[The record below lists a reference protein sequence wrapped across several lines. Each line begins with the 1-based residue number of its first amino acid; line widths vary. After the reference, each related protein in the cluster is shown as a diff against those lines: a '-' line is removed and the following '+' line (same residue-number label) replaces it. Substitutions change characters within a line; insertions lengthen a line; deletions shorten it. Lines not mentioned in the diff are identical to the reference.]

1 MKRILVIK
9 EENHTVNPD
18 MGLVIPVAYINE
30 NGAYEKIGTN
40 DFPNGGV
47 FISKGFMNISQQFGN
62 DELFILTEFY
72 ESNDDDWKNNSRHQ
86 KHFGL
91 GNKVERLEKNY
102 FIPIIKSELPD
113 IATGFIS
120 HDIDAPSTQFFI
132 ENSNYIYGP
141 FKASKQ
147 DNNWQLSPLS
157 TPSPLQLKQDHIAR
171 IRLENIVAENLYS
184 EWSIKGENR
193 NFINNLKD
201 ISTLSY
207 EQIDYIS
214 DTRLVSYFTKNGFGN
229 GFSKN
234 KNPLGKSEAQKLSQ
248 GIDEYVKKNKVLEN
262 SERLIRLKDL
272 LGDFLDSSPFGQE
285 IVQEFLAESRD
296 GRLYL
301 DNYFAKNKELLV
313 KQKSEELEEVT
324 RVQKLK
330 LDKELSDLERLI
342 VNKKSELE
350 YEIKNVEAE
359 KIKAKD
365 EIERIKKQTAEDAH
379 KILLQKQQSLT
390 EENSNLEEKINSN
403 TKKLND
409 FYSTLS
415 RVNDYN
421 SLVEEINY
429 LKRRKE
435 DLDKEKESVEK
446 AVSLKKATLNSPQL
460 LEKAVEI
467 QTLTTLLNGGRIKD
481 SSPKTYKNKIIPS
494 SIKLTKENRND
505 YVNYLIDSFSND
517 NGRNF
522 SFDEMSNLLICL
534 NQSFMTILAGPPGTG
549 KTSTAIRLAKS
560 MGLTSEENTFN
571 TSNFINIPV
580 GRAWVS
586 SRDILGFYNSLKDV
600 YQPARTGLYE
610 FLKSD
615 HNQDYLKLILLD
627 EANLSSVEHY
637 WSDFLSM
644 CDPEGRNR
652 QIDSGIPSDVERH
665 INVSKSVRFIATI
678 NNDASTERLSPRLI
692 DRVPVISLNHNTEFK
707 SNLLSTINFDG
718 AINNESLEN
727 CFDVNLY
734 ESSFTTEEENSL
746 EQILEILRTPINRTT
761 SIRVSQRKYNAMK
774 RYCHVANEIEGLR
787 VQPLDFAINQ
797 HILPLIEGY
806 GSGFKERLHNL
817 EQKLIE
823 LDLNISKATLKNI
836 INNGD
841 IYSESYSYF

>member
-1 MKRILVIK
+1 MNRVLVIK
-9 EENHTVNPD
+9 EENHISNPD

-30 NGAYEKIGTN
+30 GGEYEKINPN
-40 DFPNGGV
+40 DFPNGGI
-47 FISKGFMNISQQFGN
+47 FISKGFTNISQQFGN

-72 ESNDDDWKNNSRHQ
+72 ESNDDDWKNNFRYQ

-91 GNKVERLEKNY
+91 GNKVERLERNY

-113 IATGFIS
+113 IKTGYIS
-120 HDIDAPSTQFFI
+120 HDIDVSNNQFFV
-132 ENSNYIYGP
+132 ENNDYIYGP

-157 TPSPLQLKQDHIAR
+157 TPSPLQLKQDHIAK
-171 IRLENIVAENLYS
+171 IELKSILENKLIS
-184 EWSIKGENR
+184 EWSIKGENKTY
-193 NFINNLKD
+193 INNLKD
-201 ISTLSY
+201 ISILPY
-207 EQIDYIS
+207 EQVDYIS

-229 GFSKN
+229 GVSKN
-234 KNPLGKSEAQKLSQ
+234 KNPLGKSEAQKLSL

-262 SERLIRLKDL
+262 SERLIRLKEL

-285 IVQEFLAESRD
+285 IVQDFLAESRD

-301 DNYFAKNKELLV
+301 DNYFSKNKDLLV

-324 RVQKLK
+324 RIQKVK
-330 LDKELSDLERLI
+330 LDKELNELEWLI
-342 VNKKSELE
+342 SSKKSELE
-350 YEIKNVEAE
+350 FEVKNVEAE
-359 KIKAKD
+359 KLKAKD

-379 KILLQKQQSLT
+379 KILLQKQQALT
-390 EENSNLEEKINSN
+390 EENTALESKIIDSS
-403 TKKLND
+403 KKLEA

-415 RVNDYN
+415 RVSDYN
-421 SLVEEINY
+421 SLVSEINY
-429 LKRRKE
+429 LKRLKE
-435 DLDKEKESVEK
+435 DLDKEKEAVEK
-446 AVSLKKATLNSPQL
+446 TISLKKATLNSPQL

-467 QTLTTLLNGGRIKD
+467 KTLTTLLNGGRNKE
-481 SSPKTYKNKIIPS
+481 SSPNIYKTKIVPS
-494 SIKLTKENRND
+494 TIKLTKDNRKD
-505 YVNYLIDSFSND
+505 YINYLIDSFSND
-517 NGRNF
+517 NGKNF

-549 KTSTAIRLAKS
+549 KTSTAIRLAQS
-560 MGLTSEENTFN
+560 MGLTNEENTHN
-571 TSNFINIPV
+571 TSNFVNISV

-610 FLKSD
+610 FLKSE
-615 HNQDYLKLILLD
+615 HNQDYMKLILLD

-652 QIDSGIPSDVERH
+652 KIDLGIPSDEERY
-665 INVSKSVRFIATI
+665 IKVSKGVRFIATI

-692 DRVPVISLNHNTEFK
+692 DRVPVIGLNHNLDFK
-707 SNLLSTINFDG
+707 SNLLKTIDFDG
-718 AINNESLEN
+718 AIHNEAFEE
-727 CFDVNLY
+727 CFDVSLY

-746 EQILEILRTPINRTT
+746 EQIIEILRAPINRTT
-761 SIRVSQRKYNAMK
+761 SVIVSQRKYNAIK

-787 VQPLDFAINQ
+787 IQPLDFAINQ

-806 GSGFKERLHNL
+806 GAGFKERLHNL
-817 EQKLIE
+817 EQKLVE
-823 LDLNISKATLKNI
+823 LDLNLSKATLKNI

>member
-1 MKRILVIK
+1 
-9 EENHTVNPD
+9 
-18 MGLVIPVAYINE
+18 
-30 NGAYEKIGTN
+30 
-40 DFPNGGV
+40 
-47 FISKGFMNISQQFGN
+47 
-62 DELFILTEFY
+62 
-72 ESNDDDWKNNSRHQ
+72 
-86 KHFGL
+86 
-91 GNKVERLEKNY
+91 
-102 FIPIIKSELPD
+102 
-113 IATGFIS
+113 
-120 HDIDAPSTQFFI
+120 
-132 ENSNYIYGP
+132 
-141 FKASKQ
+141 
-147 DNNWQLSPLS
+147 
-157 TPSPLQLKQDHIAR
+157 
-171 IRLENIVAENLYS
+171 
-184 EWSIKGENR
+184 
-193 NFINNLKD
+193 
-201 ISTLSY
+201 
-207 EQIDYIS
+207 
-214 DTRLVSYFTKNGFGN
+214 
-229 GFSKN
+229 
-234 KNPLGKSEAQKLSQ
+234 
-248 GIDEYVKKNKVLEN
+248 
-262 SERLIRLKDL
+262 
-272 LGDFLDSSPFGQE
+272 
-285 IVQEFLAESRD
+285 
-296 GRLYL
+296 
-301 DNYFAKNKELLV
+301 
-313 KQKSEELEEVT
+313 
-324 RVQKLK
+324 
-330 LDKELSDLERLI
+330 
-342 VNKKSELE
+342 
-350 YEIKNVEAE
+350 
-359 KIKAKD
+359 
-365 EIERIKKQTAEDAH
+365 
-379 KILLQKQQSLT
+379 
-390 EENSNLEEKINSN
+390 
-403 TKKLND
+403 
-409 FYSTLS
+409 LS

-467 QTLTTLLNGGRIKD
+467 QTLTTLLNGGRVKE
-481 SSPKTYKNKIIPS
+481 SSPKIYKTKITPS
-494 SIKLTKENRND
+494 TIKLTKENRND
-505 YVNYLIDSFSND
+505 YINYLIDSFSND

-549 KTSTAIRLAKS
+549 KTSTAIRLAQS
-560 MGLTSEENTFN
+560 MGLTSEENTYN

-637 WSDFLSM
+637 WSDFLGM

-652 QIDSGIPSDVERH
+652 KIDSGIPSDVERH
-665 INVSKSVRFIATI
+665 INISKSVRFIATI

-692 DRVPVISLNHNTEFK
+692 DRVPVISLNHNSEFK
-707 SNLLSTINFDG
+707 SNLLKTIDFDG
-718 AINNESLEN
+718 AINNESLES

-746 EQILEILRTPINRTT
+746 EQIIEILRTPINRTT
-761 SIRVSQRKYNAMK
+761 SIRVSQRKYNAIK

-817 EQKLIE
+817 EQKLVE

>member
-1 MKRILVIK
+1 
-9 EENHTVNPD
+9 D
-18 MGLVIPVAYINE
+18 
-30 NGAYEKIGTN
+30 
-40 DFPNGGV
+40 
-47 FISKGFMNISQQFGN
+47 
-62 DELFILTEFY
+62 
-72 ESNDDDWKNNSRHQ
+72 
-86 KHFGL
+86 
-91 GNKVERLEKNY
+91 
-102 FIPIIKSELPD
+102 
-113 IATGFIS
+113 
-120 HDIDAPSTQFFI
+120 
-132 ENSNYIYGP
+132 
-141 FKASKQ
+141 
-147 DNNWQLSPLS
+147 
-157 TPSPLQLKQDHIAR
+157 
-171 IRLENIVAENLYS
+171 
-184 EWSIKGENR
+184 
-193 NFINNLKD
+193 
-201 ISTLSY
+201 
-207 EQIDYIS
+207 QIDYIS

-262 SERLIRLKDL
+262 SERLKRLKEL

-301 DNYFAKNKELLV
+301 DNYFAKNKDLLV

-342 VNKKSELE
+342 ANKKSEFE
-350 YEIKNVEAE
+350 FEVKNVEAE
-359 KIKAKD
+359 KLKAKD
-365 EIERIKKQTAEDAH
+365 EIEKIKKQTAEDAH

-390 EENSNLEEKINSN
+390 EENSILEEKIND
-403 TKKLND
+403 TTQKLND

-467 QTLTTLLNGGRIKD
+467 QTLTTLLNGGRVKE
-481 SSPKTYKNKIIPS
+481 SSPKIYKTKITPS
-494 SIKLTKENRND
+494 TIKLTKENRND
-505 YVNYLIDSFSND
+505 YINYLIDSFSND

-549 KTSTAIRLAKS
+549 KTSTAIRLAQS
-560 MGLTSEENTFN
+560 MGLTSEENTYN

-637 WSDFLSM
+637 WSDFLGM

-652 QIDSGIPSDVERH
+652 KIDSGIPSDVERH
-665 INVSKSVRFIATI
+665 INISKSVRFIATI

-692 DRVPVISLNHNTEFK
+692 DRVPVISLNHNSEFK
-707 SNLLSTINFDG
+707 SNLLKTIDFDG
-718 AINNESLEN
+718 AINNESLES

-746 EQILEILRTPINRTT
+746 EQIIEILRTPINRTT
-761 SIRVSQRKYNAMK
+761 SIRVSQRKYNAIK

-817 EQKLIE
+817 EQKLVE

>member
-1 MKRILVIK
+1 
-9 EENHTVNPD
+9 
-18 MGLVIPVAYINE
+18 
-30 NGAYEKIGTN
+30 
-40 DFPNGGV
+40 
-47 FISKGFMNISQQFGN
+47 
-62 DELFILTEFY
+62 
-72 ESNDDDWKNNSRHQ
+72 
-86 KHFGL
+86 
-91 GNKVERLEKNY
+91 
-102 FIPIIKSELPD
+102 
-113 IATGFIS
+113 
-120 HDIDAPSTQFFI
+120 
-132 ENSNYIYGP
+132 
-141 FKASKQ
+141 
-147 DNNWQLSPLS
+147 
-157 TPSPLQLKQDHIAR
+157 
-171 IRLENIVAENLYS
+171 
-184 EWSIKGENR
+184 
-193 NFINNLKD
+193 
-201 ISTLSY
+201 
-207 EQIDYIS
+207 
-214 DTRLVSYFTKNGFGN
+214 
-229 GFSKN
+229 
-234 KNPLGKSEAQKLSQ
+234 
-248 GIDEYVKKNKVLEN
+248 
-262 SERLIRLKDL
+262 
-272 LGDFLDSSPFGQE
+272 
-285 IVQEFLAESRD
+285 
-296 GRLYL
+296 
-301 DNYFAKNKELLV
+301 
-313 KQKSEELEEVT
+313 
-324 RVQKLK
+324 
-330 LDKELSDLERLI
+330 
-342 VNKKSELE
+342 NKKSEFE
-350 YEIKNVEAE
+350 FEVKNVEAE
-359 KIKAKD
+359 KLKAKD
-365 EIERIKKQTAEDAH
+365 EIEKIKKQTAEDAH

-390 EENSNLEEKINSN
+390 EENSILEEKIND
-403 TKKLND
+403 TTQKLND

-467 QTLTTLLNGGRIKD
+467 QTLTTLLNGGRVKE
-481 SSPKTYKNKIIPS
+481 SSPKIYKTKITPS
-494 SIKLTKENRND
+494 TIKLTKENRND
-505 YVNYLIDSFSND
+505 YINYLIDSFSND

-549 KTSTAIRLAKS
+549 KTSTAIRLAQS
-560 MGLTSEENTFN
+560 MGLTSEENTYN

-637 WSDFLSM
+637 WSDFLGM

-652 QIDSGIPSDVERH
+652 KIDSGIPSDVERH
-665 INVSKSVRFIATI
+665 INISKSVRFIATI

-692 DRVPVISLNHNTEFK
+692 DRVPVISLNHNSEFK
-707 SNLLSTINFDG
+707 SNLLKTIDFDG
-718 AINNESLEN
+718 AINNESLES

-746 EQILEILRTPINRTT
+746 EQIIEILRTPINRTT
-761 SIRVSQRKYNAMK
+761 SIRVSQRKYNAIK

-817 EQKLIE
+817 EQKLVE

>member
-1 MKRILVIK
+1 
-9 EENHTVNPD
+9 
-18 MGLVIPVAYINE
+18 
-30 NGAYEKIGTN
+30 
-40 DFPNGGV
+40 
-47 FISKGFMNISQQFGN
+47 
-62 DELFILTEFY
+62 
-72 ESNDDDWKNNSRHQ
+72 
-86 KHFGL
+86 
-91 GNKVERLEKNY
+91 NY
-102 FIPIIKSELPD
+102 
-113 IATGFIS
+113 
-120 HDIDAPSTQFFI
+120 
-132 ENSNYIYGP
+132 
-141 FKASKQ
+141 
-147 DNNWQLSPLS
+147 
-157 TPSPLQLKQDHIAR
+157 
-171 IRLENIVAENLYS
+171 
-184 EWSIKGENR
+184 
-193 NFINNLKD
+193 INNLKD
-201 ISTLSY
+201 LSTLSY
-207 EQIDYIS
+207 DQIDYIS

-262 SERLIRLKDL
+262 SERLKRLKEL

-301 DNYFAKNKELLV
+301 DNYFAKNKDLLV

-342 VNKKSELE
+342 ANKKSEFE
-350 YEIKNVEAE
+350 FEVKNVEAE
-359 KIKAKD
+359 KLKAKD
-365 EIERIKKQTAEDAH
+365 EIEKIKKQTAEDAH

-390 EENSNLEEKINSN
+390 EENSILEEKIND
-403 TKKLND
+403 TTQKLND

-467 QTLTTLLNGGRIKD
+467 QTLTTLLNGGRVKE
-481 SSPKTYKNKIIPS
+481 SSPKIYKNKITPS
-494 SIKLTKENRND
+494 TIKLTKENRND
-505 YVNYLIDSFSND
+505 YINYLIDSFSND

-549 KTSTAIRLAKS
+549 KTSTAIRLAQS
-560 MGLTSEENTFN
+560 MGLTSEENTYN

-637 WSDFLSM
+637 WSDFLGM

-652 QIDSGIPSDVERH
+652 KIDSGIPSDVERH
-665 INVSKSVRFIATI
+665 INISKSVRFIATI

-692 DRVPVISLNHNTEFK
+692 DRVPVISLNHNSEFK
-707 SNLLSTINFDG
+707 SNLLKTIDFDG
-718 AINNESLEN
+718 AINNESLES

-746 EQILEILRTPINRTT
+746 EQIIEILRTPINRTT
-761 SIRVSQRKYNAMK
+761 SIRVSQRKYNAIK

-817 EQKLIE
+817 EQKLVE

>member
-1 MKRILVIK
+1 
-9 EENHTVNPD
+9 
-18 MGLVIPVAYINE
+18 
-30 NGAYEKIGTN
+30 
-40 DFPNGGV
+40 
-47 FISKGFMNISQQFGN
+47 
-62 DELFILTEFY
+62 
-72 ESNDDDWKNNSRHQ
+72 
-86 KHFGL
+86 
-91 GNKVERLEKNY
+91 
-102 FIPIIKSELPD
+102 
-113 IATGFIS
+113 
-120 HDIDAPSTQFFI
+120 
-132 ENSNYIYGP
+132 
-141 FKASKQ
+141 
-147 DNNWQLSPLS
+147 
-157 TPSPLQLKQDHIAR
+157 
-171 IRLENIVAENLYS
+171 
-184 EWSIKGENR
+184 GENR
-193 NFINNLKD
+193 NYINNLKD
-201 ISTLSY
+201 LSTLSY
-207 EQIDYIS
+207 DQIDYIS

-262 SERLIRLKDL
+262 SERLKRLKEL

-301 DNYFAKNKELLV
+301 DNYFAKNKDLLV

-342 VNKKSELE
+342 ANKKSEFE
-350 YEIKNVEAE
+350 FEVKNVEAE
-359 KIKAKD
+359 KLKAKD
-365 EIERIKKQTAEDAH
+365 EIEKIKKQTAEDAH

-390 EENSNLEEKINSN
+390 EENSILEEKIND
-403 TKKLND
+403 TTQKLND

-467 QTLTTLLNGGRIKD
+467 QTLTTLLNGGRVKE
-481 SSPKTYKNKIIPS
+481 SSPKIYKTKITPS
-494 SIKLTKENRND
+494 TIKLTKENRND
-505 YVNYLIDSFSND
+505 YINYLIDSFSND

-549 KTSTAIRLAKS
+549 KTSTAIRLAQS
-560 MGLTSEENTFN
+560 MGLTSEENTYN

-637 WSDFLSM
+637 WSDFLGM

-652 QIDSGIPSDVERH
+652 KIDSGIPSDVERH
-665 INVSKSVRFIATI
+665 INISKSVRFIATI

-692 DRVPVISLNHNTEFK
+692 DRVPVISLNHNSEFK
-707 SNLLSTINFDG
+707 SNLLKTIDFDG
-718 AINNESLEN
+718 AINNESLES

-746 EQILEILRTPINRTT
+746 EQIIEILRTPINRTT
-761 SIRVSQRKYNAMK
+761 SIRVSQRKYNAIK

-817 EQKLIE
+817 EQKLVE